1 MNEAIIGFVGVL
13 VGVFATIGKDAVSYW
28 IGRRNAGRYA
38 AVRIVC
44 ILDQYVEKCVE
55 VVADDGTAEGRP
67 AGRTESGEEYYSAQV
82 DSPEPPAFPDDIDW
96 TSINPDLMYRILALP
111 NLALG
116 TERFIR
122 GASEHSF
129 APDFEEF
136 FQSRW
141 EGYADL
147 GLEALEIIAALRR
160 TFGLPRP
167 SIAIGNPEWDAAS
180 FLRQK
185 KDKVLSLRES
195 ERVANDAFLVEMIGK
210 TEDA

>member
-1 MNEAIIGFVGVL
+1 MNEAVIGFVGV
-13 VGVFATIGKDAVSYW
+13 VIGVIATIGKDIVSYW

-55 VVADDGTAEGRP
+55 VVADDGTSQGSP

-82 DSPEPPAFPDDIDW
+82 DSPEPPIFPDDIDW
-96 TSINPDLMYRILALP
+96 TSIGPDLMYRILALP

-122 GASEHSF
+122 AASEHSF
-129 APDFEEF
+129 PPDFAEF

-160 TFGLPRP
+160 TFRLPKP
-167 SIAIGNPEWDAAS
+167 SIAIGNPDWDSAR

-185 KDKVLSLRES
+185 KNEVLSLRES
-195 ERVANDAFLVEMIGK
+195 ERAANDAFLAEMIGK
-210 TEDA
+210 TENV

>member
-1 MNEAIIGFVGVL
+1 MSDAIIGFAGVL
-13 VGVFATIGKDAVSYW
+13 IGVIATIGKDAVSHW
-28 IGRRNAGRYA
+28 IGKRNSGRYA

-67 AGRTESGEEYYSAQV
+67 AGRTESGEEYYCAQV
-82 DSPEPPAFPDDIDW
+82 DSPEPPTFPDDVEW
-96 TSINPDLMYRILALP
+96 TSISPELMYRILALP

-116 TERFIR
+116 TERFVK
-122 GASEHSF
+122 AESEHSF
-129 APDFEEF
+129 PPDHSEF
-136 FQSRW
+136 FQARW

-160 TFGLPRP
+160 KFGLPKP
-167 SIAIGNPEWDAAS
+167 SIAMGNLDWDAAR

-185 KDKVLSLRES
+185 KDEVQRLREA
-195 ERVANDAFLVEMIGK
+195 ERTANSAFLAEMIEK
-210 TEDA
+210 TESQ